1 MAARTLCTFWT
12 GPASPYQTLCIASW
26 IAHGFNVVV
35 YTADT
40 DITLPPGAERRPA
53 EEVLDLGGHILR
65 YGSGF
70 GAGSPALHADL
81 FRCKLVERGD
91 WWLDADL
98 VMLNG
103 DLPDTDFFL
112 ARQAHENSLGNSIMR
127 LPAHSPL
134 ISEAIR
140 EIEAMAHDARWG
152 ETGPYLI
159 TRLAAKH
166 GLTRRAHARNTVYEI
181 DYTEVIKLF
190 DPDARDEVERRLASS
205 LGVHLWNAIWQAIGF
220 PQELGPP
227 EGSYLDTLLGRYGA
241 RDMFALRAPFASVRT
256 WWDNRER
263 HLRLETELNAMRAR
277 TAAAPTFTF
286 NYSYPG
292 PTIQS

>member
-1 MAARTLCTFWT
+1 MCTFWT
-12 GPASPYQTLCIASW
+12 GPASPYQTLCLMSW
-26 IAHGFNVVV
+26 VAHGFNVVV
-35 YTADT
+35 YTTDT
-40 DITLPPGAERRPA
+40 DLKIPRGAEHRPA
-53 EEVLDLGGHILR
+53 EDILDLGGHILR
-65 YGSGF
+65 YRSGF

-81 FRCKLVERGD
+81 FRCKLVERGE

-98 VMLNG
+98 VMLRG
-103 DLPDTDFFL
+103 DLPETDFFL

-134 ISEAIR
+134 IREAIR
-140 EIEAMAHDARWG
+140 EIEGMTRDAQWG

-159 TRLAAKH
+159 TRLAGKH
-166 GLTRRAHARNTVYEI
+166 GLAHKAYDRNTVYEI

-205 LGVHLWNAIWQAIGF
+205 LCVHLWNAIWHAIGF

-227 EGSYLDTLLGRYGA
+227 EGSYLDALLDRYGG
-241 RDMFALRAPFASVRT
+241 RDIFALRAPFASVKT

-263 HLRLETELNAMRAR
+263 HLRLESELNAVRASM
-277 TAAAPTFTF
+277 AAAPTFTF
-286 NYSYPG
+286 TYPYLPDASG
-292 PTIQS
+292 